1 MKLWRMLKERMLSHA
16 DSIAF
21 TDGNIT
27 YRRLVEMVEGDQT
40 GEGHI
45 RIVCGKSKQ
54 DAALQILYCL
64 ANGYVSVPVDEEYG
78 SAYVE
83 SVRAFLRDDEATYPD
98 LAFIVFTSGTT
109 GTPKG
114 VMLSEDAI
122 IENLKAIEGYF
133 AVRAGQKMT
142 IMRPLVHIS
151 ALTGELLFGLYQ
163 GLELSFSEGSFQPQK
178 AAQIFRENGTEVIG
192 CTPTVLYHLY
202 RYLADTSL
210 TDIVISGERI
220 SSGLVAMLKPLG
232 DKIHF
237 YNVYGLTE
245 NSPRVTALC
254 PQDFFRK
261 IGSVGKVIRN
271 TQLKMKDGELLV
283 QSGSLMTGYYR
294 RAELTNKKLRDGWL
308 YTGDLAEIDK
318 DGFVYILGRK
328 DGMIIRGGVNV
339 FPEDIESEAKSIEG
353 VSACIAYG
361 EDDLRFGQR
370 VCLNYTGTANADMVH
385 RKLAERLPSRMVPSK
400 VRQVKSIATTASGK
414 IKRK

>member
-27 YRRLVEMVEGDQT
+27 YRRLVEMAESNQT

-64 ANGYVSVPVDEEYG
+64 ANGYVAVPVDEEYG

-83 SVRAFLRDDEATYPD
+83 SVRAFVRDDEATYPD

-261 IGSVGKVIRN
+261 IGSVGKAIRN

-370 VCLNYTGTANADMVH
+370 VCLDYTGTANADMVH

>member
-1 MKLWRMLKERMLSHA
+1 MKLWGMLRERMLSHA

-27 YRRLVEMVEGDQT
+27 YRRLVEMAEDNQM

-83 SVRAFLRDDEATYPD
+83 CVRAFVRGDEAKYPD

-133 AVRAGQKMT
+133 AVHEGQKMT

-163 GLELSFSEGSFQPQK
+163 GLELSFLEGSFQPQK
-178 AAQIFRENGTEVIG
+178 ATQFFKENATAIIG

-202 RYLADTSL
+202 RYLADTLL
-210 TDIVISGERI
+210 TDIIISGERI
-220 SSGLVAMLKPLG
+220 SSGLIAMLKPL
-232 DKIHF
+232 DNKINF

-254 PQDFFRK
+254 PQDFFLK
-261 IGSVGKVIRN
+261 IGSVGKPIRN
-271 TQLKMKDGELLV
+271 TEIKTDNGELLV
-283 QSGSLMTGYYR
+283 KSKSLMSGYYKR
-294 RAELTNKKLRDGWL
+294 PDLTAEKIKDGGL
-308 YTGDLAEIDK
+308 YTGDLAEIDE

-353 VSACIAYG
+353 VSSCIAYG

-370 VCLNYTGTANADMVH
+370 ICLDYTGTVNADMVR